1 MTDLEKRAARERV
14 VEQLQAAHRELV
26 QMYKRQFNGQPA
38 IRWSIPSKKADS
50 DVIVGDALR
59 DAIALLRK
67 ILKSWRTQTQ
77 RTPTPL
83 RCKFK
88 TGPL

>member
-1 MTDLEKRAARERV
+1 MTDPEKRAARERV

-26 QMYKRQFNGQPA
+26 QMYKRQCNGQPA

-59 DAIALLRK
+59 EAIALLK
-67 ILKSWRTQTQ
+67 DDSQELADADSTNTHSVKVQI
-77 RTPTPL
+77 
-83 RCKFK
+83 
-88 TGPL
+88 

>member
-1 MTDLEKRAARERV
+1 MTDPEKRAARRERV

-26 QMYKRQFNGQPA
+26 QMYKRQCNAQPP

-59 DAIALLRK
+59 EAIALLK
-67 ILKSWRTQTQ
+67 EDSQEMGDLGSTNTDSAEVQI
-77 RTPTPL
+77 
-83 RCKFK
+83 
-88 TGPL
+88 

>member
-59 DAIALLRK
+59 DAIALLK
-67 ILKSWRTQTQ
+67 EDSQELADADSTNTDSAEVQI
-77 RTPTPL
+77 
-83 RCKFK
+83 
-88 TGPL
+88 

>member
-1 MTDLEKRAARERV
+1 MTDPEKRATRERV

-26 QMYKRQFNGQPA
+26 QMYKRQCNGQPA

-59 DAIALLRK
+59 EAIALLEDSQELADLGSTNTDSAEVQ
-67 ILKSWRTQTQ
+67 I
-77 RTPTPL
+77 
-83 RCKFK
+83 
-88 TGPL
+88 

>member
-1 MTDLEKRAARERV
+1 MTDPEKRAARERV

-26 QMYKRQFNGQPA
+26 QMYKRQCNGQPA

-59 DAIALLRK
+59 EAIALLEDSQELADLGSTNTDSAEVQ
-67 ILKSWRTQTQ
+67 I
-77 RTPTPL
+77 
-83 RCKFK
+83 
-88 TGPL
+88 